1 VYRSRES
8 KRERGRLPEAVCPD
22 KKKIEPVGRWDNDMQ
37 KPIKD
42 FLAFFLFFSRKKRN
56 KTRKNNNKF
65 KEMRK
70 K

>member
-1 VYRSRES
+1 MSRQEENRTSREM
-8 KRERGRLPEAVCPD
+8 GN
-22 KKKIEPVGRWDNDMQ
+22 NDMQ